1 MSLMESRGLRDNPF
15 FILGVSPRSSV
26 RDVAAACEEKG
37 LELDT
42 ALVQKARAALTQ
54 PKARLAAELRW
65 LIGLAP
71 SRAHELINRLE
82 SDANGVRDALPRLPA
97 LARCNLALELA
108 GLGAVPC
115 AEALK
120 LIPQVYEAIDPEH
133 LLGTINED
141 RSVAEMPRVQDAAL
155 IRQELSRRAEEIA
168 DSLAE
173 LLERQGDADTQLATA
188 LEEATGGD
196 DQLPQLL
203 HLVTDR
209 YHLWAKRLLDHR
221 ADRVREALQQLR
233 TVASEQSASSE
244 AVPMA
249 LMALEHAVRVWDRA
263 AQPLQLLAR
272 SRGTAD
278 EASIALAREVRSAAV
293 DISNEHGLHE
303 EALAITNLIAE
314 AFEEVPHVLERID
327 EDREALED
335 ILSDLR
341 LEEDIQT
348 VKPAIDAVRQSIEAL
363 RSAVEEGGERTAI
376 DGRRLVDLRHAVV
389 SWNEAA
395 EALKKDARLRAAAN
409 KIAAGLGG
417 DIRSLAIDL
426 ANDHGRHQDA
436 HILVEFALKQFPD
449 VPALA
454 AKLREDRETLSNLL
468 DEKRKAAAEEARWRK
483 EHSLD
488 LLIGQ
493 DRLVMTPETIQFKT
507 QTIETPRV
515 DRMRYGVYK
524 HYVNGIRVS
533 RAFTVW
539 VGTPQQTLSIEC
551 VRLLESEQVVSERM
565 QSIITKLWG
574 LVGARLTW
582 QMLTALSGGST
593 LTIGS
598 VRLTKKGAWLTRRHW
613 LKSEP
618 FFCQWTDMRYWSAEG
633 NLTLGSASEPK
644 ATAQLSYRDV
654 DNAHVLQHLLEFL
667 WKDGNYAK
675 LERGGFSES

>member
-1 MSLMESRGLRDNPF
+1 MDSGSLRDNPF

-26 RDVAAACEEKG
+26 RDVASACETKG

-42 ALVQKARAALTQ
+42 ALAQKARAALTQ

-71 SRAHELINRLE
+71 SRAHELVKRLE
-82 SDANGVRDALPRLPA
+82 SDASAVRDALPRLPA

-108 GLGAVPC
+108 GLGAVSC
-115 AEALK
+115 ADALK
-120 LIPQVYEAIDPEH
+120 LISQVYEGIDPEH

-141 RSVAEMPRVQDAAL
+141 RTVAEMPRVQDAAL

-168 DSLAE
+168 DSLAA
-173 LLERQGDADTQLATA
+173 LLERESDADTQLATV
-188 LEEATGGD
+188 LEEAAGGD
-196 DQLPQLL
+196 DQLPLLL

-209 YHLWAKRLLDHR
+209 YHLWAKHLLDQR

-233 TVASEQSASSE
+233 TVASGASVPTE

-249 LMALEHAVRVWDRA
+249 LMSLEHAVRAWDRA

-272 SRGTAD
+272 SKGTAD
-278 EASIALAREVRSAAV
+278 EASITLAHEVRSTAV

-327 EDREALED
+327 EDREALEE

-341 LEEDIQT
+341 LKDDIQT
-348 VKPAIDAVRQSIEAL
+348 VRPAIDAVRQSIDAL
-363 RSAVEEGGERTAI
+363 RSAVEGGGERTSI
-376 DGRRLVDLRHAVV
+376 DGRRLLDLRKAVIA
-389 SWNEAA
+389 WNEAA
-395 EALKKDARLRAAAN
+395 AALKNDVRLRAAAN
-409 KIAAGLGG
+409 KIAAGLGE

-426 ANDHGRHQDA
+426 SNDHGRHQDA
-436 HILVEFALKQFPD
+436 KFLVEFTLKQFPD
-449 VPALA
+449 IPALA
-454 AKLREDRETLSNLL
+454 AKLQKDRETISRLL
-468 DEKRKAAAEEARWRK
+468 EQKRKAAAEEARWRK
-483 EHSLD
+483 EHSVD

-493 DRLVMTPETIQFKT
+493 DHLVMTPETIQFKT
-507 QTIETPRV
+507 HTIETPRV
-515 DRMRYGVYK
+515 DRVRYGVYK
-524 HYVNGIRVS
+524 HYINGIRVR

-539 VGTPQQTLSIEC
+539 VGTPHQTLSIEC

-565 QSIITKLWG
+565 QSIIAKLWG

-582 QMLTALSGGST
+582 QMLTSLSGGDT
-593 LTIGS
+593 LTVGS
-598 VRLTKKGAWLTRRHW
+598 VRLTRKGAWLTKRHW

-618 FFCQWTDMRYWSAEG
+618 FFSQWTDMRYWSAEG
-633 NLTLGSASEPK
+633 NLILGSASEPK

-654 DNAHVLQHLLEFL
+654 DNAHVLEHLLEFL

-675 LERGGFSES
+675 LERGGFSDS